1 VLRSLPGNS
10 DAERAVNGWAQRL
23 LTSGGQAEACRDVL
37 LATGAGAVTIL
48 TLAVAQD
55 PVVQYAQDMAVEP
68 ARWPMPHRAG
78 VLVGSYA
85 TESGRRDLRAVETLD
100 DGICLIDEGPDDA
113 LLVEPRL
120 EQMAELRALAAD
132 YLAQAR
138 EYGEPQVRH
147 PWPPEVR
154 ESDRS

>member
-1 VLRSLPGNS
+1 VKQ
-10 DAERAVNGWAQRL
+10 DTHAQ
-23 LTSGGQAEACRDVL
+23 G
-37 LATGAGAVTIL
+37 
-48 TLAVAQD
+48 LAV
-55 PVVQYAQDMAVEP
+55 ESG
-68 ARWPMPHRAG
+68 RWPMPHRTGA
-78 VLVGSYA
+78 LVGSYT

-100 DGICLIDEGPDDA
+100 DGICLIDEAPEGA

-120 EQMAELRALAAD
+120 EQMAEVRALAAD
-132 YLAQAR
+132 YLEQAR